1 MPSPVEQQRAVAVLI
16 LNVISGDD
24 FALAGSGALREHG
37 LIDRPT
43 QDIDMFTLD
52 AATERFHG
60 AVERTIATLIGHGFR
75 VVPVRRLAQFARL
88 AVTASDDYQ
97 FEVDFGVDWRAQ
109 DPVWL
114 EVGPVLALTDAVAN
128 KVGALYS
135 RAAAR
140 DFLDVDAIRQSGRFA
155 DAELL
160 RLAAEHDPGF
170 DPLMFAD
177 QLGLVATVRPSLAAE
192 YGVSADALAAI
203 QQRLQ
208 AWRQQILE
216 SRPGELTDIAGRWEV
231 VETRTPNLHH
241 EPPRHSNGPSRGMP
255 I

>member
-16 LNVISGDD
+16 LKVISGDD

-37 LIDRPT
+37 LIDRST
-43 QDIDMFTLD
+43 QDVDVFTID
-52 AATERFHG
+52 AATERFPG
-60 AVERTIATLIGHGFR
+60 AVERTIETLIRHGYQ

-97 FEVDFGVDWRAQ
+97 FEVDFGVDWRAH

-140 DFLDVDAIRQSGRFA
+140 DFLDVDAIRQSGRFT
-155 DAELL
+155 DKELL
-160 RLAAEHDPGF
+160 HLAAEHDPGF
-170 DPLMFAD
+170 DPLMFAN
-177 QLGLVATVRPSLAAE
+177 QLGLVATLRPSLLAE

-203 QQRLQ
+203 QQRLLT
-208 AWRQQILE
+208 WRQQVLE
-216 SRPGELTDIAGRWEV
+216 SRPEEPPDIAGRWEV
-231 VETRTPNLHH
+231 VETPRHHPHH
-241 EPPRHSNGPSRGMP
+241 EPPRPSSGPSSGVP

>member
-1 MPSPVEQQRAVAVLI
+1 MTSAAEQQRTVAALI

-43 QDIDMFTLD
+43 QDVDLFTVD
-52 AATERFHG
+52 AATERFG
-60 AVERTIATLIGHGFR
+60 AAVERTIATLIEHGYQ
-75 VVPVRRLAQFARL
+75 VVPVRRLPQFARL

-97 FEVDFGVDWRAQ
+97 FEVDFGVDWRAHE
-109 DPVWL
+109 PVWL
-114 EVGPVLALTDAVAN
+114 AVGPVLALTDAVAN

-140 DFLDVDAIRQSGRFA
+140 DFLDVDAIRQSGRFT

-160 RLAAEHDPGF
+160 QLASEHDPGF
-170 DPLMFAD
+170 DLLMFAD
-177 QLGLVATVRPSLAAE
+177 QLGQVSGLRASLLAE
-192 YGVSADALAAI
+192 YGVSAVELVAL

-208 AWRQQILE
+208 TWRQQIRE
-216 SRPGELTDIAGRWEV
+216 ITAI
-231 VETRTPNLHH
+231 
-241 EPPRHSNGPSRGMP
+241 
-255 I
+255 